1 MSGWASGLYVGR
13 VFHRRLRPRAHRL
26 NHSIF
31 QMLIDLD
38 ELPVLDR
45 RLRLFSCDG
54 FNLFSFRE
62 RDHGDGSGDL
72 RTWARAQLAQAR
84 VDVGGP
90 VRLLCIP
97 RVLGHAFNPISVYF
111 CHGCDDALTGIIY
124 QVNNT
129 FGDRHSYVIPVRQ
142 GGDALIRQQCDKR
155 LHVSPF
161 MDMAMVYRFI
171 IRPPGDGVMIRVDGD
186 DASGPLMTTAFTGR
200 RVELSDRALLGAF
213 VGLPVMTL
221 GVVAGIGWGALRLRL
236 KGLRYRPR
244 PPAPDQDSTIVT
256 ARQTG

>member
-1 MSGWASGLYVGR
+1 MSGLASGLYVGR

-26 NHSIF
+26 DHSIF
-31 QMLIDLD
+31 QMLVDLD
-38 ELPVLDR
+38 ELPALER
-45 RLRLFSCDG
+45 RLRLFSASG

-62 RDHGDGSGDL
+62 RDHGDGAGDL
-72 RTWARAQLAQAR
+72 RTWARAQLAQAG
-84 VDVGGP
+84 VAADGP

-97 RVLGHAFNPISVYF
+97 RVLGHAFNPLSVYF
-111 CHGCDDALTGIIY
+111 CHRRDGALTGIIY

-129 FGDRHSYVIPVRQ
+129 FGDRHSYVIPVRR

-161 MDMAMVYRFI
+161 MDMAMAYRFI

-186 DASGPLMTTAFTGR
+186 DASGPLITTAFTGD
-200 RVELSDRALLGAF
+200 RVDLSDRALLGAF
-213 VGLPVMTL
+213 LRLPLMTL

-236 KGLRYRPR
+236 KGLRYRAR
-244 PPAPDQDSTIVT
+244 QPAPDQESTIVT
-256 ARQTG
+256 AWPAG